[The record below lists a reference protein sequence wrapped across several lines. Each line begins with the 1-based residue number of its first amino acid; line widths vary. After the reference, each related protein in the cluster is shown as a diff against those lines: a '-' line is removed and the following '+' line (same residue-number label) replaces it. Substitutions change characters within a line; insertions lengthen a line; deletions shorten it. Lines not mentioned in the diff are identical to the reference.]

1 MAKRKHLDD
10 IEVLSAVIQPKAGRP
25 SSYRIEYADQARKL
39 CLLGFTDKQLAEFFH
54 VSEATINNWKLEYPA
69 FLESIR
75 AGKVVADADVADSL
89 YRRATGE
96 HVHVEKVVK
105 DPQSGQYIS
114 MSVKQYIEPDTN
126 AARLWL
132 LNRRPE
138 NWRERSVTEHTGS
151 IELTSKEQRDAAV
164 AAATRADS

>member
-1 MAKRKHLDD
+1 MSNRKKP
-10 IEVLSAVIQPKAGRP
+10 IKGEVLPALVAPKAGRP
-25 SSYRIEYADQARKL
+25 SSYKVEYADQAKKL
-39 CLLGFTDKQLAEFFH
+39 CLLGFTDKQLAEFFQ

-75 AGKVVADADVADSL
+75 AGKVVADAEVASSL
-89 YRRATGE
+89 FRRATGE
-96 HVHVEKVVK
+96 HVLVQKAFK
-105 DPQSGQYIS
+105 ASDGQYQ
-114 MSVKQYIEPDTN
+114 MMELRQYIEPDTN